1 MELEWMNTADGSS
14 TLRWVQQ
21 DECFHSRHGAIQES
35 KHVYIESGLHYFLN
49 TYQPQSLR
57 IFEMGFGTG
66 LNALLTYQFVKKR
79 SGIQIDY
86 HAIDTFPLPFSIW
99 SKLNYPESLQEEN
112 LIDIFSTMHSEV
124 YSEAILIDENFRLVK
139 EQINFQLYQ
148 RQTQFD
154 LIYYDAFGPR
164 VQPELWTEEVLSL
177 AVQLLE
183 ENGVLVTYCAKGAV
197 KRIFRQLGAE
207 VTSLPGPPGK
217 REMIRVSK
225 KKNSDVLL

>member
-1 MELEWMNTADGSS
+1 MD
-14 TLRWVQQ
+14 
-21 DECFHSRHGAIQES
+21 
-35 KHVYIESGLHYFLN
+35 
-49 TYQPQSLR
+49 
-57 IFEMGFGTG
+57 
-66 LNALLTYQFVKKR
+66 
-79 SGIQIDY
+79 
-86 HAIDTFPLPFSIW
+86 
-99 SKLNYPESLQEEN
+99 
-112 LIDIFSTMHSEV
+112 
-124 YSEAILIDENFRLVK
+124 
-139 EQINFQLYQ
+139 FQLYQ
-148 RQTQFD
+148 PVAQFD

-164 VQPELWTEEVLSL
+164 VQPELWTEKVLSL